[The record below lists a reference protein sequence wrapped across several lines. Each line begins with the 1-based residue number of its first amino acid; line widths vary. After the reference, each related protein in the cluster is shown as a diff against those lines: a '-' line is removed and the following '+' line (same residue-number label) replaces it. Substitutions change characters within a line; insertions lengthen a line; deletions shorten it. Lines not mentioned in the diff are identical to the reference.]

1 MSIALT
7 VVVLPSRSLRLLA
20 AGFGAALLAAALAA
34 GLLAPAGFTAGAV
47 VAAALLF
54 AGVCL
59 LHAALRPAMVHR
71 IDISGVGRIRLTVQQ
86 DVRFL
91 AAGGMPVALLSGS
104 TLWPRLMLL
113 RFGPADAAVDGR
125 VAAIGRLVRWRAGR
139 CVVVFPDSVAPD
151 AFRALVVAL
160 GAIAGQGGVRV
171 VEREIL

>member
-1 MSIALT
+1 MSIGLT
-7 VVVLPSRSLRLLA
+7 VVVLPSRIMRLLA
-20 AGFGAALLAAALAA
+20 AGFGAALLAAALASSQ
-34 GLLAPAGFTAGAV
+34 LAPAGFTAGAV

-54 AGVCL
+54 AGLCS

-86 DVRFL
+86 DVRSL
-91 AAGGMPVALLSGS
+91 AAGGMPVVLLSGS

-113 RFGPADAAVDGR
+113 RFGPADEGGTGAG
-125 VAAIGRLVRWRAGR
+125 GWLPRWRAGC

-151 AFRALVVAL
+151 AFRALAVAL
-160 GAIAGQGGVRV
+160 GAIAGQGGVQV